1 MTIIMINSVVSLSY
15 AQVLITMLCALAVA
29 ESIQKE

>member
-1 MTIIMINSVVSLSY
+1 MTVNTINSVVSLSY
-15 AQVLITMLCALAVA
+15 AQVLIIMLCALAVT